1 MKIIT
6 GISLERAI
14 YTAKEEL
21 WLVLWFLRFSMHFL
35 HRELLKAMLVTLG
48 CAGKDGLLMV

>member
-48 CAGKDGLLMV
+48 CAGKDELLMV